1 MPGRDEVA
9 PWQAGGSCSKIA
21 MLLPVARS
29 VLQEGGWLASPRRGS
44 CHLAEATSLAH
55 WAIRRNPFWRN
66 WPRAQAVVYQGTS
79 LFLAAT
85 LVAYSLVGFY
95 FLFVLRPSLERKR
108 ESLRQEAEKYLPR
121 PSR

>member
-1 MPGRDEVA
+1 MPWPSLRFDWILFAEA
-9 PWQAGGSCSKIA
+9 I
-21 MLLPVARS
+21 
-29 VLQEGGWLASPRRGS
+29 GWLLLGAA
-44 CHLAEATSLAH
+44 LAIWRKPLAH

-85 LVAYSLVGFY
+85 LVAYSLVAFY
-95 FLFVLRPSLERKR
+95 FLFVLRPSLERKG